1 MWLPFRGDSERTIFD
16 PYVSTGPVPSH
27 LQPSI
32 ILKAYQSDYG
42 RDAAMLNEN
51 ELAEQSVKYYYSPFS
66 PRFERSLFCPVETS
80 VSMILRGDGL
90 CEFWNVVSRRWD
102 SFFFWNGR
110 LILRNQEILDR
121 LIFG

>member
-80 VSMILRGDGL
+80 EIDDSSGGWFMRILERRFQKMRL
-90 CEFWNVVSRRWD
+90 FFLEWKINIKKFWIV
-102 SFFFWNGR
+102 
-110 LILRNQEILDR
+110 
-121 LIFG
+121 

>member
-51 ELAEQSVKYYYSPFS
+51 ELAEQSVKYYS
-66 PRFERSLFCPVETS
+66 PRFERSLFCPVETI

-102 SFFFWNGR
+102 SFFWNGR